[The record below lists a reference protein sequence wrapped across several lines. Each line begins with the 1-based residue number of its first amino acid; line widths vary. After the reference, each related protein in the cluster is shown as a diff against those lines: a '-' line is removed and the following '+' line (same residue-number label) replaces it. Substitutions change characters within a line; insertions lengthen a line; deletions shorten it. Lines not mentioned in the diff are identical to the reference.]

1 MLICGNV
8 FSISP
13 EDLFV
18 IDRCQLCRQYTMF
31 PTTTRKRKLCF
42 FGKTTLMFQH
52 FPLCES
58 AEQADSASFL
68 S

>member
-13 EDLFV
+13 EHMFV
-18 IDRCQLCRQYTMF
+18 IDRCQLCRQYIMF

-42 FGKTTLMFQH
+42 FWKNYTYVSA
-52 FPLCES
+52 FPIV
-58 AEQADSASFL
+58 
-68 S
+68 